1 MRRLPI
7 LLLALAATATVG
19 CKPKTAVNAKF
30 DADAKSGL
38 DGKRSGARAIQP
50 NTPVTDE
57 VNYLHQDQSDWYV
70 VQLPG
75 HAGVLNTL
83 VHWDNGASDIQIDVF
98 DAFGK
103 QISASPV
110 RNPGAKEKALL
121 TQIDRPG
128 TYYVRVTAPT
138 ANDGSVYTMEAKWDV
153 PPPAPPPP
161 PTPQPMAMTEP
172 APPPVRRHRE
182 RVEREPR
189 EPRERPA
196 GETVEGRIVSAYRE
210 GGGLTLQLDKGAEA
224 GLRPGMT
231 GTVLDGPSGQE
242 PLSGGDFR
250 VVSVLG
256 ASKSVAKSQLHS
268 IGRNTRVL
276 ITLSR

>member
-1 MRRLPI
+1 MRRLLI
-7 LLLALAATATVG
+7 VLIALTCAG
-19 CKPKTAVNAKF
+19 CKPKTAVDAKF
-30 DADAKSGL
+30 DADLKSGP
-38 DGKRSGARAIQP
+38 DGKRSGAQVLTP

-57 VNYLHQDQSDWYV
+57 VNFLHQDKSDWYV

-110 RNPGAKEKALL
+110 RNPGAKEKSLL

-138 ANDGSVYTMEAKWDV
+138 AQDGSVYTMEAKWDM

-161 PTPQPMAMTEP
+161 PPVVAPMPMAET
-172 APPPVRRHRE
+172 PPPPRRHRE
-182 RVEREPR
+182 REHREPR
-189 EPRERPA
+189 EPRERPT
-196 GETVEGRIVSAYRE
+196 GESVEGSIVSAYRE
-210 GGGLTLQLDKGAEA
+210 GGGLTLQLDKGSAA
-224 GLRPGMT
+224 GLRPGAT
-231 GTVLDGPSGQE
+231 GTVLDGPSGQT

-256 ASKSVAKSQLHS
+256 PNKSIAKSQIHS
-268 IGRNTRVL
+268 LGRNTRVL
-276 ITLSR
+276 ITLGR

>member
-1 MRRLPI
+1 
-7 LLLALAATATVG
+7 
-19 CKPKTAVNAKF
+19 
-30 DADAKSGL
+30 
-38 DGKRSGARAIQP
+38 
-50 NTPVTDE
+50 
-57 VNYLHQDQSDWYV
+57 
-70 VQLPG
+70 
-75 HAGVLNTL
+75 
-83 VHWDNGASDIQIDVF
+83 DIF

-110 RNPGAKEKALL
+110 RNRGAKEKSLL

-138 ANDGSVYTMEAKWDV
+138 SSDGSVYTMEAKWDV
-153 PPPAPPPP
+153 PPPAPVAPPP
-161 PTPQPMAMTEP
+161 PQPMPMAETP
-172 APPPVRRHRE
+172 APPPPRHRRE
-182 RVEREPR
+182 HVEREPR